1 MNNNTPPNNK
11 GNGNNN
17 GGKAP
22 KNAQNMLMFA
32 VFVIAAILVWALFNN
47 QYTQATSQEIT
58 YDKFLDMLE
67 AYGVASVEDTGST
80 WKITQEER

>member
-22 KNAQNMLMFA
+22 KNTQNMLMFA

-47 QYTQATSQEIT
+47 QYTQATSQDYI
-58 YDKFLDMLE
+58 
-67 AYGVASVEDTGST
+67 
-80 WKITQEER
+80 

>member
-22 KNAQNMLMFA
+22 KNTQNMLMFA
-32 VFVIAAILVWALFNN
+32 VFVISCDPGCVALFNN

-58 YDKFLDMLE
+58 YDEFLDMLRR
-67 AYGVASVEDTGST
+67 
-80 WKITQEER
+80 QMR

>member
-22 KNAQNMLMFA
+22 KNTQNMLMFA

-67 AYGVASVEDTGST
+67 ADEAGIPEASENT
-80 WKITQEER
+80 I